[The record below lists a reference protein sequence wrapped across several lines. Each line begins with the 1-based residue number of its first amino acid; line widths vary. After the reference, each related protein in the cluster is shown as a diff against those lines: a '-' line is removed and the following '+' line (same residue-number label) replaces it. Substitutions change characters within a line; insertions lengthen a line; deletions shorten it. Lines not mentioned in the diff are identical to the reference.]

1 MGIMAPA
8 DLSGDSVLIE
18 LRAREAFGRRDY
30 QHGLALAKQAAVR
43 AHEVGDETAW
53 WQMTLFQ
60 AECQRGMG
68 DIRSCIDTAEVLRE
82 HPITLKSRALECRIL
97 SLLSDVCQ
105 AAGELERAVRYGIE
119 AVKISSD
126 VEVDEDLRLG
136 SLLALIASLAESD
149 ELEQAWQQ
157 CLTLVQF
164 LGSGIDSQTAGKG
177 YWVIGNVAF
186 LRQQADTGIKY
197 HKLAA
202 EHLSPLNDLAL
213 WAWFNRASASMR
225 LSAGVADTE
234 TEDCMERAELAASII
249 GEDGSDRFKNRLN
262 RANWHVLNGELE
274 QAVAIL
280 VHICT
285 ESEAMGHQTAGEANL
300 LLGKAL
306 REQGD
311 CLNAL
316 RRLKDSQAYFSQAG
330 AKDRAAQV
338 AAEIAGFPQAS

>member
-1 MGIMAPA
+1 MAPA
-8 DLSGDSVLIE
+8 DLSGDGVLIE

-30 QHGLALAKQAAVR
+30 QHGLELATQAAVR
-43 AHEVGDETAW
+43 ANEAGDETAW

-68 DIRSCIDTAEVLRE
+68 NIRSCIDTAEVLRE
-82 HPITLKSRALECRIL
+82 HPITLKSRGLECRVL

-105 AAGELERAVRYGIE
+105 AAGELERAVQFGIR
-119 AVKISSD
+119 AVDLSSD
-126 VEVDEDLRLG
+126 DDVDESLRIG
-136 SLLALIASLAESD
+136 SLLALIAALAERG
-149 ELEQAWQQ
+149 ELEQAWHV
-157 CLTLVQF
+157 CMKLVQF
-164 LGSGIDSQTAGKG
+164 LGPGIDSQTAGKG
-177 YWVIGNVAF
+177 YWVVGNVAF
-186 LRQQADTGIKY
+186 LRQQADDGIKY

-202 EHLSPLNDLAL
+202 DYLSPLNDLAL

-225 LSAGVADTE
+225 LSAGVADAE

-262 RANWHVLNGELE
+262 RANWHVLNRELD

-280 VHICT
+280 SQVCT

-316 RRLKDSQAYFSQAG
+316 HRLKDSQAYFSQAG
-330 AKDRAAQV
+330 ANDRAAQV